1 MAPEI
6 ARLFL
11 SSNVMH
17 CIFID
22 ADELDHFLV
31 QQDALLHRNCP
42 CLVIRFW
49 IVDCDFDFGSRS
61 LAAHRISLGSFNVS
75 THLILI
81 SPDVLLSVQTLVEY
95 STDALIK
102 EFNWEYGTLRGRK
115 HPCDDAG
122 TALKIVQG

>member
-1 MAPEI
+1 M
-6 ARLFL
+6 RR
-11 SSNVMH
+11 
-17 CIFID
+17 IFIN

-42 CLVIRFW
+42 RLVIRFW
-49 IVDCDFDFGSRS
+49 IVDCDFDFEVPEVWQ
-61 LAAHRISLGSFNVS
+61 RIEFHWEVFNVS

>member
-42 CLVIRFW
+42 RLVIRFW
-49 IVDCDFDFGSRS
+49 IVDCDFDFEVPEVWQ
-61 LAAHRISLGSFNVS
+61 RIEFHWEVFNVLN
-75 THLILI
+75 TPHFDIPGRI
-81 SPDVLLSVQTLVEY
+81 AFSPNFGR
-95 STDALIK
+95 I
-102 EFNWEYGTLRGRK
+102 FNRRI
-115 HPCDDAG
+115 D
-122 TALKIVQG
+122 QGIQLGVWDPSGQETSRR

>member
-1 MAPEI
+1 
-6 ARLFL
+6 
-11 SSNVMH
+11 
-17 CIFID
+17 
-22 ADELDHFLV
+22 
-31 QQDALLHRNCP
+31 
-42 CLVIRFW
+42 VISISRFPK
-49 IVDCDFDFGSRS
+49 FGSAS
-61 LAAHRISLGSFNVS
+61 NFVGKFSTSS